1 MNSTNKTKTSL
12 AKFEEFF
19 STIYKDDVFEIL
31 EKYPDER
38 SLTVNYEDL
47 EMFDPDLADLLIE
60 KPDEVILASQKAIKN
75 IDPLMKDAELNIRFE
90 NLNNNIPLSDLLSKY
105 IGNFVSADGI
115 VRKTDEIRPRIETGV
130 FECRGCMRLHEVEQT
145 SSNHIMEPS
154 LCSECGGRSFRLLQ
168 EESKYIDTQSA
179 RMQEP
184 LENLSGGT
192 EPKQMLMVL
201 EDDLVDELNPGDKV
215 RITGTLKTF
224 REERSGKFKNYI
236 YVNHIEHL
244 EQEFEELE
252 LSAEDEEKILEL
264 SKDPHIHDKIIA
276 STAPSIKGHRD
287 VKEAIALQ
295 LFGGS
300 VKELEDQTRLRGDLH
315 ILIVGDPGIGKSQIL
330 KYVSKLAPRSVY
342 TSGKGTSG
350 AGLTAAAVRDELG
363 GWSLEAGALVLG
375 DQGNVCVDEL
385 DKMRSE
391 DRSALHEALEQQTV
405 SIAKAGIMATLNTR
419 CSVLAAANP
428 KFGTFDRYKT
438 LANQIDL
445 PSPILSRFDLIF
457 VIEDRPNVEK
467 DRELAQHILK
477 THQFS
482 NIEYDIEP
490 ELLRKYIAYARK
502 NINPV
507 LTDEANK
514 VLEEFYV
521 SVRSGGVEE
530 DTPVPITPR
539 QLEATIRLAEAS
551 AKLQLKN
558 EVDAS
563 DARRAISLQKR
574 CLEKIGMDPDT
585 GKIDIARVEGRTP
598 TSERE
603 KINKVMEEIG
613 VLEEEFDNVPVN
625 VLKDHLAENF
635 DMSEEKVDSILKQL
649 RSKGL
654 IYEPRNG
661 QIKRLEN

>member
-1 MNSTNKTKTSL
+1 MNTNNKTKNSL
-12 AKFEEFF
+12 EKFEEFF

-31 EKYPDER
+31 EKYPDEK

-47 EMFDPDLADLLIE
+47 EMFDPDLADLLID
-60 KPDEVILASQKAIKN
+60 KPDEIISASQKAIKN
-75 IDPLMKDAELNIRFE
+75 IDPLMKDANLNIRFE
-90 NLNNNIPLSDLLSKY
+90 NLRHNIPLSDLLSEY
-105 IGNFVSADGI
+105 IGKFVAADGI
-115 VRKTDEIRPRIETGV
+115 VRKTDEIRPRIEKGV

-145 SSNHIMEPS
+145 SSNHINEPS
-154 LCSECGGRSFRLLQ
+154 LCNDCGGRSFRLLQ

-201 EDDLVDELNPGDKV
+201 EDDLVDDLNPGDKV
-215 RITGTLKTF
+215 RITGTLKTA
-224 REERSGKFKNYI
+224 REERSGKFRNYI
-236 YVNHIEHL
+236 YVNHIEKL
-244 EQEFEELE
+244 VQEFEELE
-252 LSAEDEEKILEL
+252 LSEEDEAKILEL
-264 SKDPHIHDKIIA
+264 SKDPHIHDKIIN
-276 STAPSIKGHRD
+276 STAPSIRGYRD

-295 LFGGS
+295 LFGGA
-300 VKELEDQTRLRGDLH
+300 VKELEDGTRLRGDIH

-350 AGLTAAAVRDELG
+350 AGLTAAAIRDELG

-375 DQGNVCVDEL
+375 DQGSVCVDEL

-428 KFGTFDRYKT
+428 KFGRFDRYKS
-438 LANQIDL
+438 LADQIDL
-445 PSPILSRFDLIF
+445 PAPILSRFDLQF
-457 VIEDRPNVEK
+457 VIEDKPNVDN
-467 DRELAQHILK
+467 DRAIAQHILK
-477 THQFS
+477 IHQSS
-482 NIEYDIEP
+482 NVDYEIEP

-502 NINPV
+502 NIHPK

-521 SVRSGGVEE
+521 SVRMGGVED
-530 DTPVPITPR
+530 DTPVPITAR
-539 QLEATIRLAEAS
+539 QLEAIIRLAEAS
-551 AKLQLKN
+551 AKLQLKE
-558 EVDAS
+558 EVDAE
-563 DARRAISLQKR
+563 DARRAITLQKK
-574 CLEKIGMDPDT
+574 CLEAVGMDPDT
-585 GKIDIARVEGRTP
+585 GKIDIDKVEGRTP
-598 TSERE
+598 TSDRDRI
-603 KINKVMEEIG
+603 KKVMDEIG
-613 VLEEEFDNVPVN
+613 VLEAEFVNVPVDI
-625 VLKDHLAENF
+625 LKEHLAENYE
-635 DMSEEKVDSILKQL
+635 MSGEKVDAILKQL
-649 RSKGL
+649 KGKGF

-661 QIKRLEN
+661 LVKRLEN

>member
-1 MNSTNKTKTSL
+1 MNSTKSQTSI

-19 STIYKDDVFEIL
+19 ATSYKDDVFEIL
-31 EKYPDER
+31 ETYPDER
-38 SLTVNYEDL
+38 SLTVDYNQL
-47 EMFDPDLADLLIE
+47 EIFDPNLADLLIE
-60 KPDEVILASQKAIKN
+60 KPEEVIEAAQIAIKN
-75 IDPLMKDAELNIRFE
+75 IDPLVKDADINIRFE
-90 NLNNNIPLSDLLSKY
+90 NVSNLIPLKTLLSKY
-105 IGNFVSADGI
+105 IGKFVAADGI

-145 SSNHIMEPS
+145 SGNHIVEPS

-168 EESKYIDTQSA
+168 EESKYIDTQTA

-236 YVNHIEHL
+236 YVNHIEAL
-244 EQEFEELE
+244 EQEFEELH
-252 LSAEDEEKILEL
+252 LSPDDEEEILEL
-264 SKDPHIHDKIIA
+264 SKDPHIHEKIIN
-276 STAPSIKGHRD
+276 STAPSIRGYRD

-300 VKELEDQTRLRGDLH
+300 AKQLADETRLRGDIH
-315 ILIVGDPGIGKSQIL
+315 ILIVGDPGIGKSQML
-330 KYVSKLAPRSVY
+330 KYVSKLAPRSIY
-342 TSGKGTSG
+342 TSGKGTTG

-405 SIAKAGIMATLNTR
+405 SIAKAGIMATLNSR

-428 KFGTFDRYKT
+428 KFGRFDKFKV
-438 LANQIDL
+438 LAEQIDL

-457 VIEDRPNVEK
+457 VVEDTPS
-467 DRELAQHILK
+467 REGDSKLADHILK
-477 THQFS
+477 IHQS
-482 NIEYDIEP
+482 NSVDYEIEP

-502 NINPV
+502 NVNPQ
-507 LTDEANK
+507 LTDEAIL
-514 VLEEFYV
+514 VLREFYV
-521 SVRSGGVEE
+521 NTRNSNTEE
-530 DTPVPITPR
+530 QAPVPITAR
-539 QLEATIRLAEAS
+539 QLEAIIRLAEAS
-551 AKLQLKN
+551 AKLKLKDTVEKEDAERAVRLQMACLK
-558 EVDAS
+558 EVGVDPETGEIDADIVSGGTPKS
-563 DARRAISLQKR
+563 DRDKIQKV
-574 CLEKIGMDPDT
+574 T
-585 GKIDIARVEGRTP
+585 
-598 TSERE
+598 
-603 KINKVMEEIG
+603 EEIAL
-613 VLEEEFDNVPVN
+613 LEEEYAGNAPLN
-625 VLKDHLAENF
+625 VLLSNMKDKYDLSEDKVEN
-635 DMSEEKVDSILKQL
+635 ILRNLKQ
-649 RSKGL
+649 KGV
-654 IYEPRNG
+654 IYEPNTGYYR
-661 QIKRLEN
+661 RVS

>member
-1 MNSTNKTKTSL
+1 MMYL
-12 AKFEEFF
+12 
-19 STIYKDDVFEIL
+19 
-31 EKYPDER
+31 ER

-60 KPDEVILASQKAIKN
+60 KPDEVIAASQKAIKN

-145 SSNHIMEPS
+145 SGNHIMEPS

-236 YVNHIEHL
+236 YVNHIEPL

-252 LSAEDEEKILEL
+252 LSEEDEAKILEL
-264 SKDPHIHDKIIA
+264 SKDPHIHDKIIN
-276 STAPSIKGHRD
+276 STAPSIRGYRE

-295 LFGGS
+295 LFGGA
-300 VKELEDQTRLRGDLH
+300 VKELEDGTRLRGDIH

-428 KFGTFDRYKT
+428 KFGRFDRYKSV
-438 LANQIDL
+438 ADQIDL
-445 PSPILSRFDLIF
+445 PSPILSRFDLTF

-467 DRELAQHILK
+467 DRALAQHILK
-477 THQFS
+477 IHQSS
-482 NIEYDIEP
+482 NVDYEIEP

-502 NINPV
+502 NINPK
-507 LTDEANK
+507 LTDEATK

-530 DTPVPITPR
+530 DTPVPITAR
-539 QLEATIRLAEAS
+539 QLEAIIRLAEAS
-551 AKLQLKN
+551 AKLQLKDKV
-558 EVDAS
+558 EAS
-563 DARRAISLQKR
+563 DAHRAIALQRKT
-574 CLEKIGMDPDT
+574 LEKIGLDPET
-585 GKIDIARVEGRTP
+585 GKIDIDKVEGRTP
-598 TSERE
+598 TSDRERM
-603 KINKVMEEIG
+603 NKVIREIED
-613 VLEEEFDNVPVN
+613 LEEEFENVPVT
-625 VLKDHLAENF
+625 VLKENLAEKY
-635 DMSEEKVDSILKQL
+635 DISEEKAESILKQL
-649 RSKGL
+649 KGKGI
-654 IYEPRNG
+654 IYEPHNG
-661 QIKRLEN
+661 VVKKS

>member
-1 MNSTNKTKTSL
+1 MNSTNKTQTST

-19 STIYKDDVFEIL
+19 ATSYKDDVFEIL

-38 SLTVNYEDL
+38 SLTVNYQSL
-47 EMFDPDLADLLIE
+47 EIFDPDLADLLID
-60 KPDEVILASQKAIKN
+60 KPEEVIEAAQIAIKN
-75 IDPLMKDAELNIRFE
+75 IDPLVKDADINIRFE
-90 NLNNNIPLSDLLSKY
+90 NLSNVIQLKDLLSKY
-105 IGNFVSADGI
+105 IGTFVAADGI

-145 SSNHIMEPS
+145 SGNHIIEPS

-168 EESKYIDTQSA
+168 EESKYIDTQTA

-192 EPKQMLMVL
+192 EPKQMLMIL

-236 YVNHIEHL
+236 YVNHIEPL
-244 EQEFEELE
+244 EQEFEELS
-252 LSAEDEEKILEL
+252 LSEEDEEKIIEL
-264 SKDPHIHDKIIA
+264 SQDPHIHDKIIR
-276 STAPSIKGHRD
+276 STAPSIRGYPN

-295 LFGGS
+295 LFGGAS
-300 VKELEDQTRLRGDLH
+300 KQLEDETKLRGDIH

-330 KYVSKLAPRSVY
+330 KYVSRLAPRSIY

-405 SIAKAGIMATLNTR
+405 SIAKAGIMATLNSR

-428 KFGTFDRYKT
+428 KFGRFDRYKV
-438 LANQIDL
+438 LAEQIDL
-445 PSPILSRFDLIF
+445 PAPIISRFDLIF
-457 VIEDRPNVEK
+457 VIEDKPSKEGDAK
-467 DRELAQHILK
+467 LADHILK
-477 THQFS
+477 IHQE
-482 NIEYDIEP
+482 NTVEYEIEP

-502 NINPV
+502 NVNPH
-507 LTDEANK
+507 LTDEAIQ
-514 VLEEFYV
+514 VLKEFYV
-521 SVRSGGVEE
+521 STRNSNPEE
-530 DTPVPITPR
+530 QGPVPITAR
-539 QLEATIRLAEAS
+539 QLEAIIRLSEAS
-551 AKLQLKN
+551 AKIKLKETVDKEDAERAVKLQMACLK
-558 EVDAS
+558 
-563 DARRAISLQKR
+563 
-574 CLEKIGMDPDT
+574 
-585 GKIDIARVEGRTP
+585 
-598 TSERE
+598 
-603 KINKVMEEIG
+603 EIG
-613 VLEEEFDNVPVN
+613 VDPETGEIDADIVSGGTPKSDRDKIQTVTEEIKLLEEEYAGNAPLN
-625 VLKDHLAENF
+625 VLLSN
-635 DMSEEKVDSILKQL
+635 MSDKYGVSEDKTEQIVRNLVQ
-649 RSKGL
+649 KGV
-654 IYEPRNG
+654 IYQPTTGYFR
-661 QIKRLEN
+661 RVV

>member
-90 NLNNNIPLSDLLSKY
+90 NLTNNIPLSDLLSKY
-105 IGNFVSADGI
+105 IGSFVSADGI

-130 FECRGCMRLHEVEQT
+130 FECRGCMRITEVEQT
-145 SSNHIMEPS
+145 SGNHIMEPS

-168 EESKYIDTQSA
+168 EDSKYIDTQSA

-236 YVNHIEHL
+236 YVNHIEPL

-252 LSAEDEEKILEL
+252 LSEEDEERILEL
-264 SKDPHIHDKIIA
+264 SRDPHIHDKIIN

-295 LFGGS
+295 LFGGT
-300 VKELEDQTRLRGDLH
+300 VQQLEDGTRLRGDLH

-428 KFGTFDRYKT
+428 KFGTFDQYKT

-457 VIEDRPNVEK
+457 VIEDRPDVEK

-477 THQFS
+477 THQYS
-482 NIEYDIEP
+482 NIAYDIEP

-502 NINPV
+502 NVHPV
-507 LTDEANK
+507 LTDAANK

-521 SVRSGGVEE
+521 SVRTGGVEE
-530 DTPVPITPR
+530 GTPVPITPR

-558 EVDAS
+558 EVEAS
-563 DARRAISLQKR
+563 DAHRAISLQRR

-598 TSERE
+598 TSERDKMRVVQE
-603 KINKVMEEIG
+603 AIKA
-613 VLEEEFDNVPVN
+613 LEEEFVEVPVN
-625 VLKDHLAENF
+625 ILKDHLAENHE
-635 DMSEEKVDSILKQL
+635 MSEEKTDEILKTL
-649 RSKGL
+649 KAKGL
-654 IYEPRNG
+654 TYEPRNG
-661 QIKRLEN
+661 LVRLLED

>member
-90 NLNNNIPLSDLLSKY
+90 NLTNNIPLSDLLSKY
-105 IGNFVSADGI
+105 IGSFVSADGI

-130 FECRGCMRLHEVEQT
+130 FECRGCMRITEVEQT
-145 SSNHIMEPS
+145 SGNHIMEPS

-168 EESKYIDTQSA
+168 EDSKYIDTQSA

-236 YVNHIEHL
+236 YVNHIEPL

-252 LSAEDEEKILEL
+252 LSEEDEERILEL
-264 SKDPHIHDKIIA
+264 SRDPHIHDKIIN

-295 LFGGS
+295 LFGGT
-300 VKELEDQTRLRGDLH
+300 VQQLEDGTRLRGDLH

-428 KFGTFDRYKT
+428 KFGTFDQYKT

-457 VIEDRPNVEK
+457 VIEDRPDVEK

-477 THQFS
+477 THQYS
-482 NIEYDIEP
+482 NIAYDIEP

-502 NINPV
+502 NVHPV
-507 LTDEANK
+507 LTDAANK

-521 SVRSGGVEE
+521 SVRTGGVEE
-530 DTPVPITPR
+530 GTPVPITPR

-558 EVDAS
+558 EVEAS
-563 DARRAISLQKR
+563 DAHRANSLQRR

-598 TSERE
+598 TSERDKMRVVQE
-603 KINKVMEEIG
+603 AIKA
-613 VLEEEFDNVPVN
+613 LEEEFVEVPVN
-625 VLKDHLAENF
+625 ILKDHLAENHE
-635 DMSEEKVDSILKQL
+635 MSEEKTDEILRIL
-649 RSKGL
+649 RSKGI
-654 IYEPRNG
+654 IYEPHHG
-661 QIKRLEN
+661 VVKRLED

>member
-90 NLNNNIPLSDLLSKY
+90 NLTNNIPLSDLLSKY
-105 IGNFVSADGI
+105 IGSFVSADGI

-130 FECRGCMRLHEVEQT
+130 FECRGCMRITEVEQT
-145 SSNHIMEPS
+145 SGNHIMEPS

-168 EESKYIDTQSA
+168 EDSKYIDTQSA

-236 YVNHIEHL
+236 YVNHIEPL

-252 LSAEDEEKILEL
+252 LSEEDEERILEL
-264 SKDPHIHDKIIA
+264 SRDPHIHDKIIN

-295 LFGGS
+295 LFGGT
-300 VKELEDQTRLRGDLH
+300 VQQLEDGTRLRGDLH

-428 KFGTFDRYKT
+428 KFGTFDQYKT

-457 VIEDRPNVEK
+457 VIEDRPDVEK

-477 THQFS
+477 THQYS
-482 NIEYDIEP
+482 NIAYDIEP

-502 NINPV
+502 NVHPV
-507 LTDEANK
+507 LTDAANK

-521 SVRSGGVEE
+521 SVRTGGVEE
-530 DTPVPITPR
+530 GTPVPITPR

-558 EVDAS
+558 EVEAS
-563 DARRAISLQKR
+563 DAHRAISLQRR

-598 TSERE
+598 TSERD
-603 KINKVMEEIG
+603 KMRVVQEELKA
-613 VLEEEFDNVPVN
+613 LEEEFDLVPVN
-625 VLKDHLAENF
+625 ILKEHLADNH
-635 DMSEEKVDSILKQL
+635 DMSEEKTDEILRIL
-649 RSKGL
+649 RSKGI
-654 IYEPRNG
+654 IYEPHQG
-661 QIKRLEN
+661 VVKRLED

>member
-90 NLNNNIPLSDLLSKY
+90 NLTNNIPLSDLLSKY
-105 IGNFVSADGI
+105 IGSFVSADGI

-130 FECRGCMRLHEVEQT
+130 FECRGCMRITEVEQT
-145 SSNHIMEPS
+145 SGNHIMEPS

-168 EESKYIDTQSA
+168 EDSKYIDTQSA

-236 YVNHIEHL
+236 YVNHIEPL

-252 LSAEDEEKILEL
+252 LSEEDEERILEL
-264 SKDPHIHDKIIA
+264 SRDPHIHDKIIN

-295 LFGGS
+295 LFGGT
-300 VKELEDQTRLRGDLH
+300 VQQLEDGTRLRGDLH

-428 KFGTFDRYKT
+428 KFGTFDQYKT

-457 VIEDRPNVEK
+457 VIEDKPDVEK

-477 THQFS
+477 THQYS
-482 NIEYDIEP
+482 NIAYDIEP

-502 NINPV
+502 NVHPV
-507 LTDEANK
+507 LTDAANK

-521 SVRSGGVEE
+521 SVRTGGVEE
-530 DTPVPITPR
+530 GTPVPITPR

-558 EVDAS
+558 EVEAS
-563 DARRAISLQKR
+563 DAHRAINLQRR

-598 TSERE
+598 TSERDKMRVVQE
-603 KINKVMEEIG
+603 AIKA
-613 VLEEEFDNVPVN
+613 LEEEFVEVPVN
-625 VLKDHLAENF
+625 ILKDHLAENHE
-635 DMSEEKVDSILKQL
+635 MSEEKTDEILRIL
-649 RSKGL
+649 RSKGI
-654 IYEPRNG
+654 IYEPHHG
-661 QIKRLEN
+661 VVKRLED

>member
-90 NLNNNIPLSDLLSKY
+90 NLTNNIPLSDLLSKY
-105 IGNFVSADGI
+105 IGSFVSADGI

-130 FECRGCMRLHEVEQT
+130 FECRGCMRITEVEQT
-145 SSNHIMEPS
+145 SGNHIMEPS

-168 EESKYIDTQSA
+168 EDSKYIDTQSA

-236 YVNHIEHL
+236 YVNHIEPL

-252 LSAEDEEKILEL
+252 LSEEDEERILEL
-264 SKDPHIHDKIIA
+264 SRDPHIHDKIIN

-295 LFGGS
+295 LFGGT
-300 VKELEDQTRLRGDLH
+300 VQQLEDGTRLRGDLH

-428 KFGTFDRYKT
+428 KFGTFDQYKT

-457 VIEDRPNVEK
+457 VIEDRPDVEK

-477 THQFS
+477 THQYS
-482 NIEYDIEP
+482 NIAYDIEP

-502 NINPV
+502 NVHPV
-507 LTDEANK
+507 LTDAANK

-521 SVRSGGVEE
+521 SVRTGGVEE
-530 DTPVPITPR
+530 GTPVPITPR

-558 EVDAS
+558 EVEAS
-563 DARRAISLQKR
+563 DAHRAISLQRR

-598 TSERE
+598 TSERDKMRVVQE
-603 KINKVMEEIG
+603 AIKA
-613 VLEEEFDNVPVN
+613 LEEEFVEVPVN
-625 VLKDHLAENF
+625 ILKDHLAENHE
-635 DMSEEKVDSILKQL
+635 MSEEKTDEILRIL
-649 RSKGL
+649 RSKGI
-654 IYEPRNG
+654 IYEPHHG
-661 QIKRLEN
+661 VVKRLED

>member
-1 MNSTNKTKTSL
+1 MNSSDKSKTSL

-19 STIYKDDVFEIL
+19 STTYKDDVFEIL
-31 EKYPDER
+31 ERYPDER
-38 SLTVNYEDL
+38 SLTIDYNDL

-60 KPDEVILASQKAIKN
+60 KPDEVIAASQKAIKN

-90 NLNNNIPLSDLLSKY
+90 NLTNLVPLNILLSKY
-105 IGNFVSADGI
+105 IGKFVAADGI

-145 SSNHIMEPS
+145 SGDHIMEPS

-168 EESKYIDTQSA
+168 EESKYIDTQTA

-201 EDDLVDELNPGDKV
+201 EDDLVDTLNPGDKV

-236 YVNHIEHL
+236 YINHIEPL
-244 EQEFEELE
+244 EQEFEELQISE
-252 LSAEDEEKILEL
+252 EDEEKILKL
-264 SKDPHIHDKIIA
+264 AADPNIHDKIVK
-276 STAPSIKGHRD
+276 STAPSIRGYRD

-295 LFGGS
+295 LFGGAA
-300 VKELEDQTRLRGDLH
+300 KELEDKTRLRGDIH
-315 ILIVGDPGIGKSQIL
+315 ILIVGDPGIGKSQML

-428 KFGTFDRYKT
+428 KFGRFDRYK
-438 LANQIDL
+438 AVAEQIDL
-445 PSPILSRFDLIF
+445 PSPILSRFDLTF
-457 VIEDRPNVEK
+457 VVEDKPNVEH
-467 DRELAQHILK
+467 DRKLAQHILK
-477 THQFS
+477 IHQ
-482 NIEYDIEP
+482 NNTVDYEIEP
-490 ELLRKYIAYARK
+490 DLLRKYIAYARR

-507 LTDEANK
+507 LTDEANE

-521 SVRSGGVEE
+521 SVRSGAVEE
-530 DTPVPITPR
+530 EAPVPITAR
-539 QLEATIRLAEAS
+539 QLEAIIRLAEAS
-551 AKLQLKN
+551 AKLQLKDH
-558 EVDAS
+558 VDS
-563 DARRAISLQKR
+563 DDAHRAIKLQQT
-574 CLEKIGMDPDT
+574 CLREVGYDPET
-585 GKIDIARVEGRTP
+585 GKIDIDKVEGRTP
-598 TSERE
+598 KSDRD
-603 KINKVMEEIG
+603 KLQKLVEEITNLQNEFEGSAPIG
-613 VLEEEFDNVPVN
+613 VL
-625 VLKDHLAENF
+625 KDTMVETYN
-635 DMSEEKVDSILKQL
+635 MSEEKVDETIKQL
-649 RSKGL
+649 KNKGL
-654 IYEPRNG
+654 IFEPTTG
-661 QIKRLEN
+661 YLKKV